1 MAKIRRHKTGLYEAR
16 VQRDGRRFSVYGRT
30 ETEVR
35 QKLAELERK
44 LAIGLVPPVGKLT
57 VQELCDRWFTTER
70 KRWKPRTLHDYQRL
84 LERFVYPA
92 IGSVKLSKLTPD
104 RLQRFFDAIPGRA
117 ASQTYR
123 VLHRCFA
130 VAVRWGYLSENPCD
144 RVVPPKY
151 QPPVVE
157 LPDAATLA
165 RLFWHCLESDDDY
178 APLLA
183 LTLLSGL
190 RLGEITA
197 LHWDNVD
204 IETGR
209 LMVVHAGQWIGG
221 QWVETEPKTR
231 AGRRVVPIG
240 ELGIRLLKRQKAVVA
255 RRKLQAGPAWQEHG
269 LVFPATDGRPLSPDR
284 VSAAMRRL
292 CKAAGIPRLHFHALR
307 HGAAS
312 LALLGGAPLAD
323 VSRRLGHADPSITA
337 RVYSHALSNGRW
349 VAEAIE
355 RVLGG

>member
-1 MAKIRRHKTGLYEAR
+1 MAKVRQRKNGLYEAR
-16 VQRDGRRFSVYGRT
+16 LQRDGRRFSVYGRT

-35 QKLAELERK
+35 QKLAELERQ
-44 LAIGLVPPVGKLT
+44 LAIGQLPPLGGLT
-57 VQELCDRWFTTER
+57 LQQLCERWLETER

-92 IGSVKLSKLTPD
+92 IGSVRLSKLTPD
-104 RLQRFFDAIPGRA
+104 RLQRLFDAVPGRA

-130 VAVRWGYLSENPCD
+130 VAIRWGYLAENPCN
-144 RVVPPKY
+144 RVVSPPY
-151 QPPVVE
+151 QPPAVE
-157 LPDAATLA
+157 LPDADALA
-165 RLFWHCLESDDDY
+165 KLFWHCLESGDDY
-178 APLLA
+178 ANMVGLA
-183 LTLLSGL
+183 LLTGL

-197 LHWDNVD
+197 LRWDDVD
-204 IETGR
+204 LEAGR
-209 LMVVHAGQWIGG
+209 LSVVRAGQWIAG
-221 QWVETEPKTR
+221 QWVETEPKSK
-231 AGRRVVPIG
+231 AGRRVVFVG

-269 LVFPATDGRPLSPDR
+269 LVFPRTDGRPLSPDR

-292 CKAAGIPRLHFHALR
+292 CKAAGIPRLHFHGLR

-312 LALLGGAPLAD
+312 LALLAGIPLPD
-323 VSRRLGHADPSITA
+323 VSQRLGHADVAITA
-337 RVYSHALSNGRW
+337 RTYSHAISDGRR